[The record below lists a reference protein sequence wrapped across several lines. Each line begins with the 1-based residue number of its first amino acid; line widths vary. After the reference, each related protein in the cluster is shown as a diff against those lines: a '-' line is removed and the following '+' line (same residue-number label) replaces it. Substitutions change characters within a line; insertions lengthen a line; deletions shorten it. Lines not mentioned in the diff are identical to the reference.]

1 MCDEGVIQSLQ
12 MGTIQDFVHLTIA
25 DHCSVEKTKEFE
37 KEDPNNMEVSVKAWT
52 RDPVEQL
59 AMAPMNGTRTVRSI
73 CGDPLSISQSV
84 KQRTKQT
91 SECRQPESLP
101 NRASIHLHQIK
112 PTD

>member
-84 KQRTKQT
+84 SQAADQANLRMQT
-91 SECRQPESLP
+91 TRIIAKP
-101 NRASIHLHQIK
+101 SIHPSSSNQ
-112 PTD
+112 TD